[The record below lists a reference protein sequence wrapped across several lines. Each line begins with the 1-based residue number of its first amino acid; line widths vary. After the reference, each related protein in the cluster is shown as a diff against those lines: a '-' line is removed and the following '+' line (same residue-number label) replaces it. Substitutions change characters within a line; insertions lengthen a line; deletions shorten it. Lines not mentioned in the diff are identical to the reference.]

1 MKFFNS
7 HLSIEQIA
15 DAIDN
20 RLPAVER
27 DSLQSH
33 LESCGHC
40 AAEYKNLAHSIK
52 LMQSDRSSDA
62 PPEAL
67 NFARN
72 LFRADKRFAAG
83 SRSAGSRILATLK
96 LNVAPF
102 APVFDERSASASAER
117 QMLFDAGEY
126 DVDLR
131 IRAND
136 KDFNLLGQILGEL
149 TGQISLKLQ
158 SSDFT
163 GETSV
168 SEIGE
173 FKIENVPA
181 GNYDLT
187 LQIGEA
193 EIVISDLTVE

>member
-7 HLSIEQIA
+7 HLSIKQIA

-20 RLPAVER
+20 RLPNGER
-27 DSLQSH
+27 DSFQSH

-40 AAEYKNLAHSIK
+40 AAEYKNLAHSIN
-52 LMQSDRSSDA
+52 LMQSDYSIEA
-62 PPEAL
+62 PLEAL

-72 LFRADKRFAAG
+72 LFRTGKRFTPRSPAA
-83 SRSAGSRILATLK
+83 SRIFATLK
-96 LNVAPF
+96 LDVAPF
-102 APVFDERSASASAER
+102 APVFGERSANASAER
-117 QMLFDAGEY
+117 QMLFEAGEY

-136 KDFNLLGQILGEL
+136 KGFNIAGQILGEL
-149 TGQISLKLQ
+149 SGQISLKLQ
-158 SSDFT
+158 SADFT
-163 GETSV
+163 RETSV

-181 GNYDLT
+181 GNYELI

-193 EIVISDLTVE
+193 EIIISDLTVE